1 MAALLHSLVAA
12 IVGSWFP
19 VDTVSSPGLFD
30 VQMVSTDTAFA
41 VGRQG
46 GILRSLDGGISWHR
60 VGEGLTDSDLRE
72 VHFRNPREGMV
83 LGQNLLARTED
94 GGVTWTRIA
103 SDTAFFHAFLEGN
116 RSGRIFVQPAG
127 GGMRSTDDLGRTWTV
142 VGLRDSVRVGDWNAM
157 DFPTPDTGFAATTAG
172 IWRSLDGGTSW
183 SLILPAS
190 DTLHPR
196 GVVLNAMHFWSRSE
210 GIVGGTYYPNIS
222 KTQDGGNSF
231 ARKEM
236 FVSVE
241 GFDFPTP
248 DTGYAAGWNGTIWRS
263 TNRGESWQKMSQ
275 RVGNSLKVQA
285 LEFISPR
292 AGLAVFSDGQIHAY
306 RSDAPV
312 GGIPLRGPKT
322 GVGHVSDW
330 TRPTWSGFDG
340 LGRRSPQGSTS
351 EGTMR

>member
-1 MAALLHSLVAA
+1 MASLLPALVAA
-12 IVGSWFP
+12 LVGSWFP
-19 VDTVSSPGLFD
+19 VDTTSSRGLHD
-30 VQMVSTDTAFA
+30 VQMASTDTAFA

-46 GILRSLDGGISWHR
+46 AILRSLDGGMSWHP
-60 VGEGLTDSDLRE
+60 VGEGLTDQDLRE

-94 GGVTWTRIA
+94 GGRTWTRIA
-103 SDTAFFHAFLEGN
+103 PDTAYFHPFLEGN
-116 RSGRIFVQPAG
+116 RSGRIFVQSIG
-127 GGMRSTDDLGRTWTV
+127 GGLRSTDDLGRTWTA

-157 DFPTPDTGFAATTAG
+157 DFPTPDTGFAASTAG

-196 GVVLNAMHFWSRSE
+196 GVVLNAMHFWGSSE
-210 GIVGGTYYPNIS
+210 GIVGGSYYPNIS
-222 KTQDGGNSF
+222 KTQDGGKSF

-241 GFDFPTP
+241 GFAFPSP

-263 TNRGESWQKMSQ
+263 TDRGESWQKMSQ
-275 RVGNSLKVQA
+275 REGSGLRVQG

-292 AGLAVFSDGQIHAY
+292 AGLAVFSDGQIHAF

-312 GGIPLRGPKT
+312 GVIPLRGPKT
-322 GVGHVSDW
+322 GAGHVSDW

-340 LGRRSPQGSTS
+340 LGRRSPTGI
-351 EGTMR
+351 GR